1 MPKIFGIPLIGVI
14 QMVLG
19 AVIVLFILIK
29 YKKQPKRKHNGE
41 YVIQDVHILTGD
53 GTESEHKNVYIKK
66 GLIQTISSDPLAI
79 PGAQVIQG
87 KGKTLMP
94 GLIDC
99 HVHIQGLNNRC
110 EADSMAF
117 LKDEVPRIF
126 QEKVFPYGITT
137 IKDLCAPRHF
147 IYQLREQLR
156 SGRLEGPELLIVG
169 PNFTAPD
176 GHPANTLGGDNPW
189 IRKEMAIEVT
199 TPEQVHEG
207 ILELKKANVD
217 FLKFTYQGGDYWYFD
232 KRIPIAKIKKELMEQ
247 IIREGKENG
256 LKTTA
261 HVFYKEDVRQLLKAG
276 IYGIEHGV
284 LDETLE
290 PDDDLI
296 RLWKESGA
304 HFVPTVNAMTYEK
317 DPARLT
323 NSLHNLKVL
332 YDAGIPIAMGTDN
345 MLEMMGG
352 EVEHKELAYYVE
364 AGLTPMEAI
373 TLATGNAARHLG
385 IEDRK
390 GFVKEGM
397 EADLILLD
405 QDPSQDISNIQ
416 FIHQVFC
423 KGKIVY
429 SQNVIQSYDIPEF
442 HYPTSLNQIRLT
454 STDGKEEKVLD
465 VSGYNSS
472 GKIVQRI
479 TREGILWSKEICQA
493 DRNLSL
499 ISWEYTR
506 SSDHTFLKA
515 VKESSFIHMTGTFKG
530 KEQDKRFRIE
540 DGLWYQMME
549 MALPAFLKSSEN
561 EILLYSIGTGNNRGA
576 MNLGEFAAKK
586 LGTEQITVNG
596 SAYSCYKVSLVLTMF
611 SWAWTGLYWYD
622 TQTGQLIQSGE
633 KKGKTEKILY
643 RIC

>member
-1 MPKIFGIPLIGVI
+1 
-14 QMVLG
+14 
-19 AVIVLFILIK
+19 
-29 YKKQPKRKHNGE
+29 
-41 YVIQDVHILTGD
+41 
-53 GTESEHKNVYIKK
+53 
-66 GLIQTISSDPLAI
+66 
-79 PGAQVIQG
+79 
-87 KGKTLMP
+87 
-94 GLIDC
+94 
-99 HVHIQGLNNRC
+99 
-110 EADSMAF
+110 
-117 LKDEVPRIF
+117 
-126 QEKVFPYGITT
+126 
-137 IKDLCAPRHF
+137 
-147 IYQLREQLR
+147 
-156 SGRLEGPELLIVG
+156 
-169 PNFTAPD
+169 
-176 GHPANTLGGDNPW
+176 
-189 IRKEMAIEVT
+189 
-199 TPEQVHEG
+199 
-207 ILELKKANVD
+207 
-217 FLKFTYQGGDYWYFD
+217 
-232 KRIPIAKIKKELMEQ
+232 
-247 IIREGKENG
+247 
-256 LKTTA
+256 
-261 HVFYKEDVRQLLKAG
+261 
-276 IYGIEHGV
+276 
-284 LDETLE
+284 
-290 PDDDLI
+290 
-296 RLWKESGA
+296 
-304 HFVPTVNAMTYEK
+304 MTYEK

-442 HYPTSLNQIRLT
+442 HYPTSVNQIRLT
-454 STDGKEEKVLD
+454 STDGKEEKILD
-465 VSGYNSS
+465 VSGYNTS

-479 TREGILWSKEICQA
+479 TREGILWSEEICQA

-576 MNLGEFAAKK
+576 MSLGEFAAKK
-586 LGTEQITVNG
+586 LGIEQIIVNG
-596 SAYSCYKVSLVLTMF
+596 NAYSCYKVSLVLTMF

-622 TQTGQLIQSGE
+622 IQTGQLIQSGE